1 MLISRRLFQN
11 ESEAAKAQ
19 PLHGSSRVCV
29 RTLDTASRN
38 GPTGETCAT
47 FDPQECAV
55 RLPGPSE
62 RTQTSTQAC
71 GRPAAAPRPVPDQK
85 EPRAARPEGEVRGQ
99 IWTIAPS
106 LGAREAFRQLA
117 VRRDIRRGQ
126 IVPAGNSLSLR
137 GRRQ

>member
-11 ESEAAKAQ
+11 ESEAPKAQ
-19 PLHGSSRVCV
+19 PLHGSSRMCV
-29 RTLDTASRN
+29 RTFDTASRN

-71 GRPAAAPRPVPDQK
+71 GRPAAASRPVPDQK
-85 EPRAARPEGEVRGQ
+85 EPEPGCASASGQ
-99 IWTIAPS
+99 RS
-106 LGAREAFRQLA
+106 NLDHCAFSRC
-117 VRRDIRRGQ
+117 
-126 IVPAGNSLSLR
+126 S
-137 GRRQ
+137 